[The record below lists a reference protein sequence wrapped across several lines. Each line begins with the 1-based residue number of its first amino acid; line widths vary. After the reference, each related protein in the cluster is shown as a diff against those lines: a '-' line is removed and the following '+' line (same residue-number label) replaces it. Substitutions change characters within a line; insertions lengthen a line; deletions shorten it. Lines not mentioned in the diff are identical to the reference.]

1 MSERSIFI
9 SMGKT
14 GKWKVEADCTEAVQQ
29 LPLF

>member
-14 GKWKVEADCTEAVQQ
+14 GKWKAEADCTEAVQQ